1 MPVVT
6 PKSPTCRPNSPES
19 TEDGTLTRVDVTP
32 RMTEERLPNLLAA
45 VMAVGSDLE
54 LSAVLRRIVETA
66 VQLVDCEYGA
76 LGVVGEEYLSGS
88 RGPASKSLVEFV
100 TTGIDDEQRAVI
112 GNLPHG
118 DGILGLLLRDPV
130 PLRLPDLTAHED
142 SVGFPAGHPPMRTFL
157 GVPIRIRDEIFGNL
171 YLTEKRG
178 GNSFTPDDE
187 RVVLTLATAA
197 GVAVENARLFGE
209 SRRSEEWQRAMAQIN
224 RELLAGSDTDGVLQL
239 IAHWAR
245 RIAEA
250 DVAVIGFADKYG
262 TLIVEVADGQAGG
275 DLVGSPLPL
284 PEPSLSVPLGWHS
297 AAAALCVANNQHDVR
312 FGPEVVA
319 ALQGFAGQAVLAL
332 ELAEARRDSERILV
346 FEDRD
351 RIARDLH
358 DSVIQRLFAA
368 GMQLESTSRLVDDPD
383 IEKRIHD
390 VVDDL
395 DVTIRDI
402 RSTIYS
408 LQTVQ
413 RDEPVGVR
421 ARIVGLGDQLGS
433 ILGFNPVIR
442 IDGPID
448 AMIPEAMS
456 EDVIAV
462 VRESLSNIAKHA
474 SASRVEVTID
484 ASSEA
489 LTLVVRDDGVGI
501 EANAPADGSPPRRSG
516 LANLASR
523 AEQHGG
529 SFQAVQVDGSDDDW
543 STVLT
548 WSVPLNHG

>member
-1 MPVVT
+1 M
-6 PKSPTCRPNSPES
+6 
-19 TEDGTLTRVDVTP
+19 DVTP
-32 RMTEERLPNLLAA
+32 RMTEQRVSGLLEA

-66 VQLVDCEYGA
+66 VQLVDCEFGA
-76 LGVVGEEYLSGS
+76 LGVVGEEYLSGT
-88 RGPASKSLVEFV
+88 RGPASKTLVEFV
-100 TTGIDDEQRAVI
+100 TTGLEEDQRAAI
-112 GNLPHG
+112 GDLPHG
-118 DGILGLLLRDPV
+118 DGILGLLMREPE
-130 PLRLPDLTAHED
+130 PLRLADLTAHAD
-142 SVGFPAGHPPMRTFL
+142 SAGFPPGHPPLRTFL
-157 GVPIRIRDEIFGNL
+157 GVPIRIRDDVFGNL

-178 GNSFTPDDE
+178 GLEFTADDE
-187 RVVLTLATAA
+187 SVVLTLATAA

-209 SRRSEEWQRAMAQIN
+209 ARRSEEWQRAVAQIN

-245 RIAEA
+245 RIAAA

-262 TLIVEVADGQAGG
+262 TLVVEVADGQAGA

-297 AAAALCVANNQHDVR
+297 AAAALCVANAEQGAR

-368 GMQLESTSRLVDDPD
+368 GMQLESTSRLVSDPD
-383 IEKRIHD
+383 VEKRIHD

-413 RDEPVGVR
+413 RDEAVGVR

-433 ILGFNPVIR
+433 ILGFSPVIR

-448 AMIPEAMS
+448 ATIPEAMG

-474 SASRVEVTID
+474 GASRVEVTID
-484 ASSEA
+484 VHSDVLS
-489 LTLVVRDDGVGI
+489 LVVRDDGIGI
-501 EANAPADGSPPRRSG
+501 DANSPTDGSPPRRSG
-516 LANLASR
+516 LANLESR
-523 AEQHGG
+523 ALQHGG
-529 SFQAVQVDGSDDDW
+529 AFEAKQVTDGEDEW
-543 STVLT
+543 ATVLT
-548 WSVPLNHG
+548 WTAPLAR